1 MKKIFRKLLLALL
14 ASAAG
19 CAMPQYSGSVV
30 SRHTD
35 GLIYHK
41 QGTKPL
47 ERALVVDR
55 YPSGRIAVKSE
66 ILEGRLFNAQSFD
79 PSGRLQAEVVE
90 GNGEQLR
97 FREVGTISSR
107 LTVERTIFRTMHI
120 YDENEN
126 EVDTRQMN
134 WGNPPPSNWPNIA
147 PPWIQWLNPWEPPPL
162 IP

>member
-1 MKKIFRKLLLALL
+1 
-14 ASAAG
+14 
-19 CAMPQYSGSVV
+19 MPQYSGSVV

-66 ILEGRLFNAQSFD
+66 IIEGRLFNAQSYD
-79 PSGRLQAEVVE
+79 PSGRLRAEVVK
-90 GNGEQLR
+90 GNGELVGYD
-97 FREVGTISSR
+97 EASGTIFSR
-107 LTVERTIFRTMHI
+107 ISVERTMFRIMHI

-126 EVDTRQMN
+126 LVITRQMN
-134 WGNPPPSNWPNIA
+134 WGSPPPSNWPNIA
-147 PPWIQWLNPWEPPPL
+147 PSWIRWLKPWEPLPL